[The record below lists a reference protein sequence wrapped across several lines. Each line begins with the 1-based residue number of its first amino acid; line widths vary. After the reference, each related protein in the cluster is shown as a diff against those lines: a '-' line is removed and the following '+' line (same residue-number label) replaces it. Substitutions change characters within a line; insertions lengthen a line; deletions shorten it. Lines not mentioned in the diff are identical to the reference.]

1 MCIQLRIG
9 ELLRAVPEQ
18 STRAERARDE
28 GEKKWTRVP
37 SGSDDRSPKW
47 RGFPNERHSSSSSQ
61 KERENHLITTKSCD
75 VVSCVCWCTQEQRT
89 EEKQRTRRYERGE
102 KKFLYVHT
110 NII

>member
-28 GEKKWTRVP
+28 GEEKWTRVP

-61 KERENHLITTKSCD
+61 KERENHLITKSCD
-75 VVSCVCWCTQEQRT
+75 VVSCVCWFTQEQRT

>member
-1 MCIQLRIG
+1 VNFCVPYQSKVLAPNVLAMKVKKSGRESRVDRTIVRQSG
-9 ELLRAVPEQ
+9 EASQMKDILLLLLLLRK
-18 STRAERARDE
+18 R
-28 GEKKWTRVP
+28 
-37 SGSDDRSPKW
+37 
-47 RGFPNERHSSSSSQ
+47 
-61 KERENHLITTKSCD
+61 ERESPNTKSCD